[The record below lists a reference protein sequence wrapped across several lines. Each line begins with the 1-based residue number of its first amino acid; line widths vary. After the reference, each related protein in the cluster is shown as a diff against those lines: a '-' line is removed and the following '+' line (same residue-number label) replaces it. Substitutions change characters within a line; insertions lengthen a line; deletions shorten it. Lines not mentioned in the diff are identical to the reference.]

1 MYDIIEAKYV
11 KDYKVEFRFADNS
24 SGIVDFSDYKT
35 KPGLFSD
42 FKDISFFRNFKLDAE
57 LSTITWQ
64 NGLDIA
70 PDTLYF
76 KATGKLP
83 NGLDYFS

>member
-1 MYDIIEAKYV
+1 MYDIIDAKYV
-11 KDYKVEFRFADNS
+11 KDYLVEFHFADNS
-24 SGIVDFSDYKT
+24 SGLVDFDEYKT
-35 KPGLFSD
+35 KPGLFSE
-42 FKDISFFRNFKLDAE
+42 FRDITFFRNFKLDNE
-57 LSTITWQ
+57 LGTITWQ

-83 NGLDYFS
+83 KGLDLKL